1 MKTKIL
7 VDFQIC
13 ISVPMSRTKGVLK
26 QSNKSTTAVC
36 EIHGPQTK

>member
-13 ISVPMSRTKGVLK
+13 ISVPLSTKFCQKKKPLK
-26 QSNKSTTAVC
+26 TDD
-36 EIHGPQTK
+36 ETKQPPLHRD